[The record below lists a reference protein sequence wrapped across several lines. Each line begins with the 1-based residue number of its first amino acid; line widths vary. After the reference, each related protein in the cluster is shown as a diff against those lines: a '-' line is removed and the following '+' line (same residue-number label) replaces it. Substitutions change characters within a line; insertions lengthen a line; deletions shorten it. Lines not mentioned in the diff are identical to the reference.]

1 MTAAYAKER
10 EEASEL
16 LNWFQ
21 SGWGRGLACQEETW
35 GAIPWVRRP
44 KGKASKSLHIVA
56 RALKDLKDQI
66 KLVMKVACRLPY
78 EQGLSRVEE
87 ENAWLDR
94 QYPSA
99 AASLLEGSEETL
111 TISRLGLITA
121 QRRRLGTTNVVERQ
135 SAWVG
140 LRARHVTRWR
150 DGKMERGSLR
160 AKRKVIARRHGERV
174 AVGTRA
180 ALNDERRASAGQS
193 RPMDAAEADATKVTD
208 SVRGVPTP
216 LRAAVP
222 LGRVEE
228 SPLSRIARTPPGLL
242 GSGMASGSLGTAAPE
257 AFSRDLPHSLLWGDS
272 LPTTSGTC
280 WAVW

>member
-1 MTAAYAKER
+1 MQRPKAK
-10 EEASEL
+10 ASESL
-16 LNWFQ
+16 L
-21 SGWGRGLACQEETW
+21 
-35 GAIPWVRRP
+35 V
-44 KGKASKSLHIVA
+44 VA
-56 RALKDLKDQI
+56 RVLKDLKDQN
-66 KLVMKVACRLPY
+66 KLVKKASCRLPH

-94 QYPSA
+94 CYPSA
-99 AASLLEGSEETL
+99 EARFLACSEEKL
-111 TISRLGLITA
+111 TINRLGPPTA
-121 QRRRLGTTNVVERQ
+121 LRRRLGTTNVVERQ

-208 SVRGVPTP
+208 SVREVPTP
-216 LRAAVP
+216 VRAAVP

-228 SPLSRIARTPPGLL
+228 SPLSRIGRTPPGLL
-242 GSGMASGSLGTAAPE
+242 GSGMASGSLGTAAP
-257 AFSRDLPHSLLWGDS
+257 RGS
-272 LPTTSGTC
+272 LP
-280 WAVW
+280 